1 MNVPVSVNKIASSMK
16 NYNGAI
22 MFHSG
27 LRYTTK
33 LDPREYLVGIHMIT
47 L

>member
-1 MNVPVSVNKIASSMK
+1 MNVPVSVNKMASSMK
-16 NYNGAI
+16 NYYGAI
-22 MFHSG
+22 IFDSG

-33 LDPREYLVGIHMIT
+33 LDPREYLVGIYIIT

>member
-1 MNVPVSVNKIASSMK
+1 MNVPVSANKIASSMK

-22 MFHSG
+22 MFDPG

-33 LDPREYLVGIHMIT
+33 LDPREYLVGIYIIT